1 VFLFVV
7 GYSHFFFVAQFC
19 VFLKDKFVCTG
30 YTTLCRLKLIR
41 HPNMLRKIF
50 MQSRFCFGFP
60 RCIVILFFSTLTMN
74 VQGQWLW
81 DVTRMHQIKE
91 QLTSL
96 NYTAAYQR
104 LLRQADRA
112 MVKPIYSVTQ
122 KEGIAPSG
130 DRHDYVSLS
139 RYWWPNP
146 KTANKLPYIYQDGR
160 SNPELEQYDRNRLG
174 DMCAAVNTLSLA
186 YFYSGEEKY
195 AEKAVI
201 QLRGWF
207 MDTDT
212 RMNPNLNYSQFIPG
226 RNGSK
231 GRPEGLIDS
240 YSFVSM
246 LSSIQ
251 LLQGSR
257 SYTKQDEIGLK
268 QWFGKFAHWLQT
280 SEQGQAEN
288 LAKNNH
294 ATAYDVQLATYLL
307 FAGDVEAARKI
318 VHDFPKKRIFAQIEP
333 DGTQPN
339 ELWRTL
345 SYHYSEYN
353 LSHMLDM
360 CATAKSIGI
369 DLLHAE
375 SADGRSIG
383 KAMDYLASFLGKRVK
398 SWPYEQISGWE
409 AKQQD
414 LCLDLIRMLALDA
427 SKTQYRA
434 LYRQYAAEDITDRWR
449 LLYGVDNDMVTDFL
463 SFASSQLRYAMDRAD
478 HVYTASNNKK
488 AMMPRSVDNQ
498 GKLVLVGPRDWC
510 SGFFPGTL
518 WFMYKLTGDTKWRK
532 DADRYTRFL
541 EGEKDDRTSH
551 DVGFKINC
559 SYGNGYLLTGN
570 PDYKTIM
577 LQAAATLS
585 KRYNKQ
591 VGAIRSWDFNR
602 GVWQFP
608 VIIDNMMNL
617 ELLFEVA
624 KLSDNKYYYQIADAH
639 ANTTLA
645 HHFRSDYSSY
655 HVVDYD
661 TISTAVRQK
670 NTHQGFADESAWA
683 RGQAWA
689 LYGYTMSYR
698 YTRNADYLEQAEGIA
713 GFIFN
718 NKSLPG
724 DLIPYWDYNDPAIP
738 NAPRDA
744 SAACIT
750 ASALYEL
757 ASYSAMYRNKYIGWA
772 DVILTNLMREYRAK
786 QGEDE
791 GFLLR
796 HSTGHYPHDS
806 EVDVPISYADYYL
819 LEALARRKD
828 LNTNH

>member
-1 VFLFVV
+1 M
-7 GYSHFFFVAQFC
+7 QP
-19 VFLKDKFVCTG
+19 
-30 YTTLCRLKLIR
+30 LC
-41 HPNMLRKIF
+41 F
-50 MQSRFCFGFP
+50 FCFY
-60 RCIVILFFSTLTMN
+60 RCILILLLSVLTLN
-74 VQGQWLW
+74 VKGQWLW
-81 DVTRMHQIKE
+81 EVTHMHTIKE

-96 NYTAAYQR
+96 SYNAAYQR
-104 LLRQADRA
+104 LLQQADRA

-130 DRHDYVSLS
+130 NRHDYVSLS

-146 KTANKLPYIYQDGR
+146 KTANKLPYIYKDGR

-195 AEKAVI
+195 AEKAVMHI
-201 QLRGWF
+201 RGWF
-207 MDTDT
+207 MDVDT

-268 QWFGKFAHWLQT
+268 QWFKEFAQWLQT
-280 SEQGQAEN
+280 SEQGRAEN
-288 LAKNNH
+288 VAKNNH

-307 FAGDVEAARKI
+307 FAGDVEAAQKI
-318 VHDFPKKRIFAQIEP
+318 IHDFPKKRIFAQIEP
-333 DGTQPN
+333 DGKQPH

-345 SYHYSEYN
+345 AYHYSQYN
-353 LSHMLDM
+353 LSHMLDL
-360 CATAKSIGI
+360 CATAKSLGI
-369 DLLHAE
+369 DLLNQE
-375 SADGRSIG
+375 SADGRSISV
-383 KAMDYLASFLGKRVK
+383 AMDYLVSFLGKDVD
-398 SWPYEQISGWE
+398 SWPYKQISGWE
-409 AKQQD
+409 QKQRD
-414 LCLDLIRMLALDA
+414 VCADLIRVLTLDT
-427 SKTQYRA
+427 SKTHYREV
-434 LYRQYAAEDITDRWR
+434 YRQYAEEDITDRQR
-449 LLYGVDNDMVTDFL
+449 LLYGAEDMVTDFL
-463 SFASSQLRYAMDRAD
+463 SFASSQLQYAMERTDSVYSASDNKRAII
-478 HVYTASNNKK
+478 
-488 AMMPRSVDNQ
+488 PRSVDKQ

-518 WFMYKLTGDTKWRK
+518 WFMYKLTGDTKWQK

-559 SYGNGYLLTGN
+559 SYGNGYFLTRD
-570 PDYKTIM
+570 PDYRTTM

-585 KRYNKQ
+585 KRYHKQ

-602 GVWQFP
+602 DIWQFP

-624 KLSDNKYYYQIADAH
+624 RLSGNEHYYQIADAH
-639 ANTTLA
+639 ASTTLA
-645 HHFRSDYSSY
+645 HHFRPDYSSY

-661 TISTAVRQK
+661 TISTAIRQK
-670 NTHQGFADESAWA
+670 HTHQGFADESAWA

-698 YTRNADYLEQAEGIA
+698 YTRNTDYLEQAEGIA

-718 NKSLPG
+718 NKNLPD
-724 DLIPYWDYNDPAIP
+724 DLIPYWDYDDPTIP

-757 ASYSAMYRNKYIGWA
+757 ASYSITHRRKYTGWA
-772 DVILTNLMREYRAK
+772 DLILTNLMRKYRAK
-786 QGEDE
+786 QGGDE
-791 GFLLR
+791 GFLLL

-806 EVDVPISYADYYL
+806 EIDVPISYADYYFM
-819 LEALARRKD
+819 EALARRKD
-828 LNTNH
+828 LYANQ